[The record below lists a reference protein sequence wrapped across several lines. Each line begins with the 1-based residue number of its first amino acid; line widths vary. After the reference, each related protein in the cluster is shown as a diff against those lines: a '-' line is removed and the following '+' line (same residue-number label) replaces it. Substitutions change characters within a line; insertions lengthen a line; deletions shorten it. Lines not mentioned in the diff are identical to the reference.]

1 MINFFWLEQ
10 HLFIFVNNCIPAFR
24 CKSGCVKAFA
34 RCGLSASIR
43 QGRLRKNCFVK
54 YFSEQNAKMISG
66 NSIGIK
72 T

>member
-10 HLFIFVNNCIPAFR
+10 HLFIFFNNCIPAFR
-24 CKSGCVKAFA
+24 CKSGRVKAFA

-43 QGRLRKNCFVK
+43 QGRLQKNCFVK
-54 YFSEQNAKMISG
+54 YFSEQNVKMISG